1 MGRFD
6 GKVALIAGGGSGIG
20 AATARLMAREGACVV
35 LAGIPAAGVQ
45 AVAEE
50 LRESGHSA
58 LGMPADVSSSYEV
71 EVAVSA
77 AVSEFGHLD
86 ILVPNAGVQLHDRDV
101 NFHDLPESVWDET
114 LNVNLKGVFLA
125 CKFGIRQMLSQGT
138 GGAIVITSSITAIA
152 TRTPNFAYATSKGAL
167 LALSRNIALNYAE
180 SGIRC
185 NAVLPGALERTPN
198 YDIHPAPEER
208 AAMLH
213 EVVPLGRPGTP
224 EEIAP
229 MIAFLASDDASY
241 ATAGEFVIDGG
252 RTTI

>member
-6 GKVALIAGGGSGIG
+6 GKVALITGGGSGIG
-20 AATARLMAREGACVV
+20 AATARLMAREGASVV

-185 NAVLPGALERTPN
+185 SAVLPGALERTPN

-208 AAMLH
+208 AAMLR

>member
-6 GKVALIAGGGSGIG
+6 GKVALITGGGSGIG
-20 AATARLMAREGACVV
+20 AATARLMAREGASVV
-35 LAGIPAAGVQ
+35 LAGILAAGVQ

-125 CKFGIRQMLSQGT
+125 CKFGIR
-138 GGAIVITSSITAIA
+138 
-152 TRTPNFAYATSKGAL
+152 
-167 LALSRNIALNYAE
+167 
-180 SGIRC
+180 
-185 NAVLPGALERTPN
+185 
-198 YDIHPAPEER
+198 
-208 AAMLH
+208 
-213 EVVPLGRPGTP
+213 
-224 EEIAP
+224 
-229 MIAFLASDDASY
+229 
-241 ATAGEFVIDGG
+241 
-252 RTTI
+252 